1 MLYDRSY
8 MRDVTPSR
16 SFSPI
21 AWLMGLLVG
30 LFVLQNVAEVW
41 FRSAAVTNA
50 FALSGEAIRSGK
62 LWTLVTYGTIHAP
75 GSILH
80 LLANLLGLFFLGRAV
95 LAMVG
100 TRRFLWIYACCGL
113 VGALLWLL
121 VNHQRPAI
129 LLGASASVLGLLGAF
144 AALEPN
150 RRIQFLLFFII
161 PVTVLP
167 KYLAM
172 VVGGIDLL
180 GFLFSELPGGA
191 MRTGIAHS
199 AHLAGLLTGVALVR
213 WWQRAEVRERS
224 DRPAIELPRWLA
236 KRRSGAAPTVTKY
249 KVNVPSRE
257 DLKAE
262 VDRILDKINSQGFGA
277 LTAEE
282 KRTLDEAR
290 DLLSRR

>member
-30 LFVLQNVAEVW
+30 MFVLQNVAEVW
-41 FRSAAVTNA
+41 FQSRAVTNA
-50 FALSGEAIRSGK
+50 FALSGEAMRSGK
-62 LWTLVTYGTIHAP
+62 LWTLATYGTLHAP
-75 GSILH
+75 GNILH

-95 LAMVG
+95 LAMLG
-100 TRRFLWIYACCGL
+100 TRRFLWIYIGCGL
-113 VGALLWLL
+113 AGSLLWLL
-121 VNHQRPAI
+121 VNHQRPAV
-129 LLGASASVLGLLGAF
+129 LMGASASVLGLLGAF

-167 KYLAM
+167 KYLAI

-180 GFLFSELPGGA
+180 GFLFAELPAGG
-191 MRTGIAHS
+191 MRSGIAHS
-199 AHLAGLLTGVALVR
+199 AHLAGLLTGVAFVR
-213 WWQRAEVRERS
+213 WWQRAELREPAS
-224 DRPAIELPRWLA
+224 RPAIELPRWLA
-236 KRRSGAAPTVTKY
+236 RRRGTATPVATNY

-257 DLKAE
+257 NLKAE

-290 DLLSRR
+290 ELLSRR